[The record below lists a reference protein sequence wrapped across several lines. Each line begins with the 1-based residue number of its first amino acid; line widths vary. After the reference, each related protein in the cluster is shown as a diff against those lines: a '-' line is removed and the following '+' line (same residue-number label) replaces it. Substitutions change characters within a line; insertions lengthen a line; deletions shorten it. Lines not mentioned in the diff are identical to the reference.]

1 MLRKRLTLAGLTMI
15 AVGSC
20 IGSGIFVTPYEVVRA
35 VPNHLLVLL
44 VWALGGLIAL
54 TGALTFAELGGMFH
68 RAGGVYVFLR
78 EAYGELAGFLYGWVI
93 LLVINTGA
101 LAALGV
107 AFAEYMRFF
116 FPDISQAA
124 KSALAIGTI
133 AGLTAL
139 NITGVHISQAFAK
152 TFTGLKLGAIAAI
165 IIAAL
170 WWHAPEAVPFHF
182 DLHEGVPDNLL
193 QALLVALIGV
203 LWSFGGWHHAT
214 YVAGEAIEPQRTVP
228 RAMVLGALIVTLTY
242 VLVNL
247 AYMLLLPLDAIA
259 ASERVAGDAI
269 ATIVPWGGRLVAVAI
284 AISIF
289 GTIGIYTMTAPRI
302 YYAMARDGL
311 FFRRLAAVH
320 PRWRT
325 PVWAMVAQA
334 AWAVVVLLFWGG
346 FFGKI
351 ITYVTFMDIAFM
363 ALAGA
368 AVFVLRRKRPDQPR
382 PYRVWG
388 YPFTPLVF
396 VLISGAFVLNT
407 LIARP
412 VQAWAGI
419 ALLGLGVLAFFR
431 FRKMRDASG
440 FRAGSEPRGR
450 Q

>member
-1 MLRKRLTLAGLTMI
+1 MHMLRKRLTLAGLTMI
-15 AVGSC
+15 AIGSC

-35 VPNHLLVLL
+35 LPNHLLVLL
-44 VWALGGLIAL
+44 VWALGGFIAL

-78 EAYGELAGFLYGWVI
+78 EAYGELTGFLYGWII

-116 FPDISQAA
+116 FPHMGQAA
-124 KSALAIGTI
+124 KSTLAIATI
-133 AGLTAL
+133 LGLTGL
-139 NITGVHISQAFAK
+139 NIAGVHISQAFAK
-152 TFTGLKLGAIAAI
+152 TFTGLKLAAIAAI
-165 IIAAL
+165 VLAAL
-170 WWHAPEAVPFHF
+170 WWHAPDRVPLHFALQEGLPDHPVQAV
-182 DLHEGVPDNLL
+182 
-193 QALLVALIGV
+193 LVALIGV

-214 YVAGEAIEPQRTVP
+214 YVAGEALNPQRTVP
-228 RAMVLGALIVTLTY
+228 RAMVLGVLIVTLTY
-242 VLVNL
+242 LLVNL
-247 AYMLLLPLDAIA
+247 AYMLLLPLPAIA

-269 ATIVPWGGRLVAVAI
+269 ATIVPWGGKLVAIAI

-311 FFRRLAAVH
+311 FFPLLARVH

-325 PVWAMVAQA
+325 PVWAMAIQA
-334 AWAVVVLLFWGG
+334 LWAVVVLLFWGG

-363 ALAGA
+363 TLAGA
-368 AVFVLRRKRPDQPR
+368 AVFALRRRHPDRPR

-396 VLISGAFVLNT
+396 VLISGGFVLNT
-407 LIARP
+407 LVARP
-412 VQAWAGI
+412 AQAWAGL
-419 ALLGLGVLAFFR
+419 ALLALGLPVFFR
-431 FRKMRDASG
+431 FRKKRHST
-440 FRAGSEPRGR
+440 PI
-450 Q
+450 

>member
-35 VPNHLLVLL
+35 VPHHLLVLL

-78 EAYGELAGFLYGWVI
+78 EAYGELMGFLYGWVI

-116 FPDISQAA
+116 FPDMSQAA

-133 AGLTAL
+133 LGLTGL
-139 NITGVHISQAFAK
+139 NIAGVHISQAFAK
-152 TFTGLKLGAIAAI
+152 TFTGLKLAAIGAIIA
-165 IIAAL
+165 AAL
-170 WWHAPEAVPFHF
+170 WWHAPEAVPLHF
-182 DLHEGVPDNLL
+182 DLHEGVPDNLV

-247 AYMLLLPLDAIA
+247 AYMLLLPLEAIA

-269 ATIVPWGGRLVAVAI
+269 ATIVPWGGKLVAVAI
-284 AISIF
+284 ALSIF

-311 FFRRLAAVH
+311 FFRRLAEVH

-325 PVWAMVAQA
+325 PVWAMATQA

-363 ALAGA
+363 TLAGA
-368 AVFVLRRKRPDQPR
+368 SVFVLRRKRPDHPR

-388 YPFTPLVF
+388 YPFTPLFF

-412 VQAWAGI
+412 VQAWAGL
-419 ALLGLGVLAFFR
+419 ALLGPGVLAFFR
-431 FRKMRDASG
+431 FRKMRDAP
-440 FRAGSEPRGR
+440 EVRGR
-450 Q
+450 L